1 MEEEQTVLPY
11 ASTPYASQPY
21 ASLQPPAL
29 LTRHANSLAICELF
43 HPVLHGV
50 DENSSPDINNH
61 FLIYTAIEVDDF
73 YNKEYVYEEIHLRRY
88 RNAALR
94 LLNMHTQM
102 HTQNNKHMRLEIVQA
117 HELQPGQESVAIL
130 KTFWLR
136 IVQRCWKKVFRAR
149 KELIKQRGSIRA
161 LRERAR
167 LGCWAPHLRQWP
179 VFRLNLAN

>member
-1 MEEEQTVLPY
+1 MEEDQTVLPY
-11 ASTPYASQPY
+11 AP
-21 ASLQPPAL
+21 QPPAL

-43 HPVLHGV
+43 HPVLHGI

-94 LLNMHTQM
+94 LLNMQTQ
-102 HTQNNKHMRLEIVQA
+102 TKTNKHMRLEIVQA

-149 KELIKQRGSIRA
+149 RELIKERSSIRA
-161 LRERAR
+161 LQERAR

-179 VFRLNLAN
+179 VFRLNFVN

>member
-1 MEEEQTVLPY
+1 MEEEQTRPH
-11 ASTPYASQPY
+11 ASP
-21 ASLQPPAL
+21 QPPAL

-43 HPVLHGV
+43 HPVLHGI

-73 YNKEYVYEEIHLRRY
+73 YNKEYVYEENHLRRY

-94 LLNMHTQM
+94 LLNMHTQ
-102 HTQNNKHMRLEIVQA
+102 TQNNKHMRLEIVQA

-136 IVQRCWKKVFRAR
+136 IVQRCWKKVFQAR
-149 KELIKQRGSIRA
+149 KELIKQRSSIRA
-161 LRERAR
+161 LQERAR

>member
-1 MEEEQTVLPY
+1 MEEEQTRPH
-11 ASTPYASQPY
+11 

-43 HPVLHGV
+43 HPVLHGI
-50 DENSSPDINNH
+50 DENSSPDIINH

-94 LLNMHTQM
+94 LLNMHTQ
-102 HTQNNKHMRLEIVQA
+102 TQNKKHMRLEIVQA